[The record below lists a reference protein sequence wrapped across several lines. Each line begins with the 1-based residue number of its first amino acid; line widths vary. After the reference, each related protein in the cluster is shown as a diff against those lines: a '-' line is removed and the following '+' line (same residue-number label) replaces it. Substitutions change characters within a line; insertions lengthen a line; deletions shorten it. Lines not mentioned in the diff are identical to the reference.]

1 MTKPLIQVAL
11 DNTNISTAVRD
22 ARLLGPWV
30 DIVEVGTILC
40 YAEGMQ
46 AIRVMKNMFPE
57 KTVIADLKIADAGK
71 TLAQMAFDAGCNWVT
86 VICSAS
92 PETMKAAYD
101 EAVKNQGE
109 VQIEL
114 YGNWS
119 LDDAKSWVDMGI
131 KQAIYHR
138 SRDSQLAGQKWGAA
152 DLRKLEQLSHL
163 GLALSVT
170 GGLVTEDIH
179 LFKDIAVK
187 TFIAGRSLR
196 DAQNPKAYA
205 EAMRSE
211 IDKCWK

>member
-11 DNTNISTAVRD
+11 DNTNITSAVND
-22 ARLLGPWV
+22 ARILGPWV
-30 DIVEVGTILC
+30 DIVEVGTILS

-46 AIRVMKNMFPE
+46 ATRVIKAMFPD
-57 KTVIADLKIADAGK
+57 KTIITDLKIADAGK
-71 TLAQMAFDAGCNWVT
+71 TLAEMAFNAGCDWTT

-92 PETMKAAYD
+92 PETKLAAYNVAM
-101 EAVKNQGE
+101 EHNGE

-114 YGNWS
+114 YGNWT

-138 SRDSQLAGQKWGAA
+138 SRDSQLAGQNWGQA
-152 DLRKLEQLSHL
+152 DLDKLVLLSQL
-163 GLALSVT
+163 GLQLSVT

-179 LFKDIAVK
+179 LFKNIPVK

-196 DAQNPKAYA
+196 DAESPKAYA
-205 EAMRSE
+205 ETMRNE
-211 IDKCWK
+211 INKYWK